1 MIDPGA
7 ITFAQTMFL
16 DNIMSVFGVVSGYA
30 LDLLYIFAAIEI
42 VIFGL
47 LWAFGQSGW
56 DRFFFKVLKIGLIFF
71 IIQNYSYLADVIVRS
86 LVQVGGAVAHTK
98 ELESFIFNPAKLWQ
112 YGYNEGVML
121 LKLAATGSNIGL
133 PMLYIMLGS
142 GILMVFGLLGIQVVL
157 QLSGFYLVEMTS
169 LLFIP
174 FGTFT
179 PAQGMFNRSVQSVL
193 KAAVRV
199 MVIIM
204 VIGVAVTVWSS
215 FALTSVTPDH
225 LPIPFN
231 INQPLGLFFTGLL
244 FLYLAI
250 RLPKMAAE
258 SVGSISMRL
267 IEGNTTQTIV
277 SREGSNE
284 LQSAASASLGEMQAA
299 TTINGGNP
307 GFAMSSGTMV
317 SGMLSHLA
325 SATPVTVSVGSS
337 SMRGGG
343 SGDLKLSQASELC
356 KSISDQTMKKLEKTL
371 VRVLDKKG

>member
-56 DRFFFKVLKIGLIFF
+56 ERFFFKVLKIGLIFF

-267 IEGNTTQTIV
+267 TEGHMSPKTVGYPAGASAT
-277 SREGSNE
+277 
-284 LQSAASASLGEMQAA
+284 QSAASAPLGEMQAA

-307 GFAMSSGTMV
+307 GFAMSSGMMA
-317 SGMLSHLA
+317 SGTATQLA
-325 SATPVTVSVGSS
+325 SATPMTVSVGSG
-337 SMRGGG
+337 SMR
-343 SGDLKLSQASELC
+343 S
-356 KSISDQTMKKLEKTL
+356 
-371 VRVLDKKG
+371 

>member
-56 DRFFFKVLKIGLIFF
+56 ERFFFKVLKIGLIFF

-157 QLSGFYLVEMTS
+157 QLSGFYLVAMTS